1 MSVKLTDEPTDTSY
15 NMFERNFG
23 LLFSDNDK
31 VRNRRTHRL
40 YACIFFCSLRE
51 T

>member
-15 NMFERNFG
+15 KMFERNFG

-31 VRNRRTHRL
+31 VRNQRIAKCVH
-40 YACIFFCSLRE
+40 IFLFAA
-51 T
+51 